1 MDVRERTE
9 KAIAKTLAES
19 GLLPEAVE
27 DYVVSDLASDVYSA
41 VLAALK
47 EAGYA
52 VVPMEP
58 TSAIVN
64 AGVKQSNSWPVVPDG
79 VAISPAHPFMMTCCW
94 RAMLAAAQ
102 EHA

>member
-1 MDVRERTE
+1 MDVRERTK

-27 DYVVSDLASDVYSA
+27 DYVVSDLAGDVYSA

-52 VVPMEP
+52 VVPVEP
-58 TSAIVN
+58 TGHASRCGAVQLRDDRLYDEEK
-64 AGVKQSNSWPVVPDG
+64 AE
-79 VAISPAHPFMMTCCW
+79 ACY